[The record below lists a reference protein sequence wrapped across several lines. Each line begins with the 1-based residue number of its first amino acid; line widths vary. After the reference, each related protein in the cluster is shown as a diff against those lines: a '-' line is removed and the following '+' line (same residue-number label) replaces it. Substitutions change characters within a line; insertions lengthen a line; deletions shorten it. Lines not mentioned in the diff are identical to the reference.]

1 MLLYVLLVGS
11 VLACLVF
18 ILLMLMLDSDVTT
31 GYYDKFGGR
40 LDQYYAG
47 KVPERLS
54 YPVLWT
60 GLWMHILFFCG
71 FGSNSFP
78 NPDPASLKMQIRI
91 QPFKKFVK
99 NNLMQS
105 FFTYR
110 YSKT

>member
-40 LDQYYAG
+40 LDQSFAG

-54 YPVLWT
+54 YPGQCCGQGCGCT
-60 GLWMHILFFCG
+60 FYFFADSDHTV
-71 FGSNSFP
+71 F
-78 NPDPASLKMQIRI
+78 LIRI
-91 QPFKKFVK
+91 Q
-99 NNLMQS
+99 LL
-105 FFTYR
+105 
-110 YSKT
+110 